1 MATPRETQ
9 ETATP
14 NAARKVRPI
23 SETKP
28 PNFLFKYLVNPVM
41 KRMLRSP
48 KAKMGDMI
56 LLLTFTGR
64 KSGKQ
69 FTAPVAYRQVADK
82 TLVLYIDSPWYK
94 NLLGGASVTV
104 VLKGREMRGW
114 AVATDDSEQIVQETA
129 QHLRRQG
136 LSSAREIGIMSLKF
150 MPTEEELRIMLR
162 DRAKIT
168 IELGSTGN
176 KA

>member
-56 LLLTFTGR
+56 WFCC
-64 KSGKQ
+64 
-69 FTAPVAYRQVADK
+69 
-82 TLVLYIDSPWYK
+82 K
-94 NLLGGASVTV
+94 N
-104 VLKGREMRGW
+104 
-114 AVATDDSEQIVQETA
+114 
-129 QHLRRQG
+129 
-136 LSSAREIGIMSLKF
+136 
-150 MPTEEELRIMLR
+150 
-162 DRAKIT
+162 
-168 IELGSTGN
+168 
-176 KA
+176 